1 MKGIVL
7 AVMVMAIAWAPAA
20 ALAQQSGGTSSGG
33 FGTTMKDSWLTTKA
47 KSRLLAD
54 KRVKSLG
61 IEVETRN
68 GVVVLRGKVR
78 APGERAAAEEVARG
92 TDGVRSVA
100 NLLQV
105 VPEALRKAV
114 DARDEEIKRAVMLRL
129 EGDNSLKRVS
139 VRSDAAMV
147 TLMGTV
153 ADAGAQKRAS
163 DAARGVPGVKM
174 VRNEIK
180 VKSAQAAKAR

>member
-1 MKGIVL
+1 MKGIML
-7 AVMVMAIAWAPAA
+7 AVMVVAIAWAPAA
-20 ALAQQSGGTSSGG
+20 ALAQQTSGG

-54 KRVKSLG
+54 KRVKALG

-68 GVVVLRGKVR
+68 AVVMLRGKVR
-78 APGERAAAEEVARG
+78 SPGERAAAEEVARG

-105 VPEALRKAV
+105 VPEAHRKAV
-114 DARDEEIKRAVMLRL
+114 DARDDEIKRAVMLRL
-129 EGDNSLKRVS
+129 EGDNSLKKVS
-139 VRSDAAMV
+139 VRSDAGMV

-153 ADAGAQKRAS
+153 GDGGAQKRAS
-163 DAARGVPGVKM
+163 DVARAVPGVKM
-174 VRNEIK
+174 VRNEVK
-180 VKSAQAAKAR
+180 VKSERAAKAR